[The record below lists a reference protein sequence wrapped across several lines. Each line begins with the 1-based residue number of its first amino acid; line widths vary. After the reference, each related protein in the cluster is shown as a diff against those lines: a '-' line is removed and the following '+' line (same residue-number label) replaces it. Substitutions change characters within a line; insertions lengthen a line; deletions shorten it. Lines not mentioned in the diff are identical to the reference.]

1 MYLRPMAH
9 NLADAGVRVPAGFL
23 LGNHVHIVAVA
34 EHNDSLSV
42 LLRRLRGRY
51 AQMRCSRS
59 RVERPG
65 PAEKDRSQA

>member
-9 NLADAGVRVPAGFL
+9 NLADAGVRVPAWFL

-42 LLRRLRGRY
+42 LLRWVH
-51 AQMRCSRS
+51 APVCADQVRS
-59 RVERPG
+59 V
-65 PAEKDRSQA
+65 AC